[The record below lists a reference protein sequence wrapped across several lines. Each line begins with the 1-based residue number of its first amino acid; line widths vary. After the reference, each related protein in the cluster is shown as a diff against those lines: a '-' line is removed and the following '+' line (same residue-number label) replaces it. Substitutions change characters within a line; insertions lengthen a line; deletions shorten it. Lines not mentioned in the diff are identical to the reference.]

1 VADGRSPL
9 PATGSAAGLGPRHFN
24 IEI

>member
-9 PATGSAAGLGPRHFN
+9 PATGSVAGLGPRHFN